1 MFIISHVELYQH
13 YNNDTDLFAT
23 ATSASAAAT
32 PSISAKEGQASSSWN
47 RRKKEVQRP
56 YAKPMEHPTYDAIDH
71 ARSSSSRYPYH
82 SKSKT
87 EAHKEFTKTSVIKA
101 NLNNICE
108 DANIILEI
116 QKIVSHITQVI
127 YAGSM
132 LATYFYLNQV
142 KNKQVIAAITP
153 NLIYPLFSF
162 FFIGQG
168 KKANEKVRDCF
179 DKHCEFL
186 PEQIDL
192 DEFKGQEYETI
203 VSPIAK

>member
-1 MFIISHVELYQH
+1 
-13 YNNDTDLFAT
+13 
-23 ATSASAAAT
+23 
-32 PSISAKEGQASSSWN
+32 
-47 RRKKEVQRP
+47 
-56 YAKPMEHPTYDAIDH
+56 MEHPTYDAIDH

-179 DKHCEFL
+179 DKYCEFL

-192 DEFKGQEYETI
+192 DEFKGQQYETI

>member
-13 YNNDTDLFAT
+13 YNNGTDLFAT

-101 NLNNICE
+101 NLNNIF
-108 DANIILEI
+108 
-116 QKIVSHITQVI
+116 I

-132 LATYFYLNQV
+132 LAAYFYLNQV